1 MAMKIG
7 ESRLLAARDRRW
19 SHAYNPLDPMILD
32 IKKEEESTNRRAV
45 RLGIVAAIMF
55 HVLLFFIVF
64 PSYLP
69 EKVYR
74 IGGTPRVYKL
84 QQVRFS
90 PPPKPKT
97 VQRRVDKPKARR
109 VPVPDPTPDE
119 PEPLEREGAEVS
131 EIEFPEAG
139 VSVELP
145 AGPPGPAIGPMQIS
159 GDVLAPVRLYAP
171 EPHYPEEARHARV
184 QGVVILQTIID
195 TAGMVRNIK
204 VLKGL
209 PSGLT
214 EAAVEAVSTW
224 RFEPATLDG
233 KPVAVYYL
241 VTVSFSVQ

>member
-1 MAMKIG
+1 MSLRIG

-19 SHAYNPLDPMILD
+19 SHAYNPLDPMIQE
-32 IKKEEESTNRRAV
+32 IAKEESSTNRRAV
-45 RLGIVAAIMF
+45 RLGVLAAIVF

-69 EKVYR
+69 EEIYK
-74 IGGTPRVYKL
+74 IGGAPRVYKL

-90 PPPKPKT
+90 PPPKPR
-97 VQRRVDKPKARR
+97 VQRQVVKPKARR

-119 PEPLEREGAEVS
+119 PEPLEMDGSEVS
-131 EIEFPEAG
+131 DVEFPEAG
-139 VSVELP
+139 LSVELP
-145 AGPPGPAIGPMQIS
+145 GGPPGPAVGPMQIA
-159 GDVLAPVRLYAP
+159 GDVQAPVRLYAP
-171 EPHYPEEARHARV
+171 DPHYPEEARQARV

-195 TAGMVRNIK
+195 VEGNVRNIK

-214 EAAVEAVSTW
+214 ESAVEAVATW
-224 RFEPATLDG
+224 RFEPATLNG